1 MRSRMR
7 HLLSV
12 TSTLL
17 VLVVLLSGPAL
28 PATALEAR
36 QESPMGVVQGTGDFP
51 RLPVVAPG
59 ADGAW
64 SVSTDCPAFLHS

>member
-1 MRSRMR
+1 MR

-36 QESPMGVVQGTGDFP
+36 QESPGQVVQGTGDFP
-51 RLPVVAPG
+51 RLPVIASGV
-59 ADGAW
+59 DGAW
-64 SVSTDCPAFLHS
+64 SVSTDCPAF

>member
-1 MRSRMR
+1 MRSRMQ

-28 PATALEAR
+28 PATAREAR
-36 QESPMGVVQGTGDFP
+36 QEPPMQVVQGSGDFP

-59 ADGAW
+59 AVRAW
-64 SVSTDCPAFLHS
+64 SVLTDCPAFLHS